1 MYPMYAAH
9 VPDVGAGADG
19 LGRILGRIQEQVR
32 APYYYKYGYEMGG
45 LIVYDFSV

>member
-1 MYPMYAAH
+1 MYAAH

-32 APYYYKYGYEMGG
+32 APYYYKYGYEMGD
-45 LIVYDFSV
+45 LIVYDFSI